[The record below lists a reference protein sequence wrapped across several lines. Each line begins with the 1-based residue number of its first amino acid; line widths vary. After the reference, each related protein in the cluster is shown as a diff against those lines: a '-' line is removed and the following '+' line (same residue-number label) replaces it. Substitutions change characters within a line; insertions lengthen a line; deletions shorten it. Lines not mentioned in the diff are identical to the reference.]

1 MNQAPPRE
9 MKSTPPHAAWL
20 LPVGAGICWGLI
32 GPFVRHLD
40 AAGLTGMEIIAVRS
54 AVTALALFPWMA
66 LRHPAALRVRP
77 RDIWCF
83 LGTGIGSIVFF
94 NWCYFAT
101 ITAASLSVACTL
113 MYGAPAFVLLMSALF
128 FREPLTPKKLL
139 VCVLAFLGCALVS
152 GWLAPGHTTRI
163 PTAALLTGLGSAF
176 GYALYSIFGRCAAAR
191 GYGTATITAWTFLVA
206 ALGTTPFL
214 RPSALA
220 SAFRSTPS
228 LWLWSLSLGLLVTL
242 LPYLL
247 YSAAL
252 RRMETG
258 RASLLSSIEPVVAT
272 LAGLLLYREPL
283 TLPITLGIL
292 LVLGALALLSRR

>member
-1 MNQAPPRE
+1 MNDS
-9 MKSTPPHAAWL
+9 STTARAAWL
-20 LPVGAGICWGLI
+20 LPIGAGICWGLI
-32 GPFVRHLD
+32 GPFVRHLN

-66 LRHPAALRVRP
+66 IRRPAALRVRP

-128 FREPLTPKKLL
+128 FRERLTRRKLA
-139 VCVLAFLGCALVS
+139 VCILAFLGCALVS
-152 GWLAPGHTTRI
+152 GWLAPGRATARI
-163 PTAALLTGLGSAF
+163 PAAALLTGLGSAF

-191 GYGTATITAWTFLVA
+191 GYSTAAITAWTFLVA
-206 ALGTTPFL
+206 ALGTIPFL
-214 RPSALA
+214 RPGTLAAAYRAAPAL
-220 SAFRSTPS
+220 
-228 LWLWSLSLGLLVTL
+228 WGWSLALGLLVTL

-272 LAGLLLYREPL
+272 LVGLLLYREPL
-283 TLPITLGIL
+283 TLPIALGIA
-292 LVLGALALLSRR
+292 LVLFALSLLPRR

>member
-1 MNQAPPRE
+1 
-9 MKSTPPHAAWL
+9 MKSPSPHAAWL
-20 LPVGAGICWGLI
+20 LPIGAGICWGLI

-66 LRHPAALRVRP
+66 IRRPAALRVRP

-128 FREPLTPKKLL
+128 FRERLTRRKLA
-139 VCVLAFLGCALVS
+139 VCILAFLGCALVS
-152 GWLAPGHTTRI
+152 GWLAPGRATARI
-163 PTAALLTGLGSAF
+163 PAAALLTGLGSAF

-191 GYGTATITAWTFLVA
+191 GYSTASITAWTFLVA
-206 ALGTTPFL
+206 ALGTVPCL
-214 RPSALA
+214 RPGTLAAAYRAAPAL
-220 SAFRSTPS
+220 
-228 LWLWSLSLGLLVTL
+228 WGWSLALGLLVTL

-272 LAGLLLYREPL
+272 LVGLLLYREPL
-283 TLPITLGIL
+283 TLPIALGIA
-292 LVLGALALLSRR
+292 LVLFALSLLPRR

>member
-1 MNQAPPRE
+1 MRPPTR
-9 MKSTPPHAAWL
+9 AAWL
-20 LPVGAGICWGLI
+20 LPIGAGICWGLI

-66 LRHPAALRVRP
+66 IRRPAALRVRL
-77 RDIWCF
+77 RDFWCF
-83 LGTGIGSIVFF
+83 LGTGLGSIVFF

-101 ITAASLSVACTL
+101 INAASLSVACTL
-113 MYGAPAFVLLMSALF
+113 MYGAPAFVLVLSALF
-128 FREPLTPKKLL
+128 FRERLTRRKLA
-139 VCVLAFLGCALVS
+139 VCILAFLGCALVS
-152 GWLAPGHTTRI
+152 GWLAPGRATTRI
-163 PTAALLTGLGSAF
+163 STAALLTGLGSAF

-191 GYGTATITAWTFLVA
+191 GYPTVAITAWTFLVA
-206 ALGTTPFL
+206 ALGTVPFL
-214 RPSALA
+214 RPAALA
-220 SAFRSTPS
+220 AAYRATPS
-228 LWLWSLSLGLLVTL
+228 LALWSLALGLCVTL

-283 TLPITLGIL
+283 TLPIALGIA
-292 LVLGALALLSRR
+292 LVLGALSLLPRR

>member
-1 MNQAPPRE
+1 M
-9 MKSTPPHAAWL
+9 
-20 LPVGAGICWGLI
+20 LPIGAGICWGLI

-66 LRHPAALRVRP
+66 IRRPAALRVRP

-128 FREPLTPKKLL
+128 FRERLTRRKLA
-139 VCVLAFLGCALVS
+139 VCILAFLGCALVS
-152 GWLAPGHTTRI
+152 GWLAPGRATARI
-163 PTAALLTGLGSAF
+163 PAAALLTGLGSAF

-191 GYGTATITAWTFLVA
+191 GYSTATITAWTFLVA
-206 ALGTTPFL
+206 ALGAIPFL
-214 RPSALA
+214 RPGTLAAAYRAAPAL
-220 SAFRSTPS
+220 
-228 LWLWSLSLGLLVTL
+228 WGWSLALGLLVTL

-272 LAGLLLYREPL
+272 LVGLLLYREPL
-283 TLPITLGIL
+283 TLPIALGIA
-292 LVLGALALLSRR
+292 LVLFALSLLPRR